1 VFALF
6 CNDAVH
12 AIAKL
17 DGETGET
24 LKTYDLGPGGGG
36 MLAEQNGKLY
46 VGSPTADNQVLE
58 IDEQSGTSRVVYE
71 GTGLIGG
78 IATEVPIAAA
88 P

>member
-1 VFALF
+1 MFALF